1 MKDNKE
7 IAAIGAVIALIQSEE
22 TAISFK
28 EPQRGIPSQPYTAYG
43 RALTM
48 QYRDLT
54 QRRIIKRNR

>member
-7 IAAIGAVIALIQSEE
+7 IAAIGAVLALIQSEE
-22 TAISFK
+22 TYEQYK
-28 EPQRGIPSQPYTAYG
+28 EPVRGIPSHPYTAYG
-43 RALTM
+43 RQLTI